1 MTLKISSRGRSV
13 SAALLFGLAGV
24 CVSAAARADDLQVPL
39 LNFNAPASTPQWIV
53 TVEAMGGIAPRYP
66 GASSYSFYGLPGFE
80 LRREDQ
86 PPRFSSPDDSFS
98 FVVLHNDWF
107 AVGPAGNWV
116 GDRPVKNNPALF
128 GMNSVDASIELG
140 AFAEWTPLS
149 FLRVR
154 AEARKAV
161 SGYDGW
167 AFALNGDIWQK
178 WGPVTL
184 SIGPRLNFNNDQ
196 YATAFFS
203 VNPWQAVVNQSIG
216 GLLTPYNATGG
227 LTSAGFTVAARYE
240 LSETWRLSA
249 YGNYEVL
256 TGSVANSPLVLH
268 TGSRDQFSAG
278 IEIAYRFRTGALAFL
293 PTF

>member
-1 MTLKISSRGRSV
+1 MSSRRLSV
-13 SAALLFGLAGV
+13 PAAFLVGAIG
-24 CVSAAARADDLQVPL
+24 VSAAAQADDLQAPF

-53 TVEAMGGIAPRYP
+53 TVGGMGGIQPKYP
-66 GASSYSFYGLPGFE
+66 GASGSAFYGLPTLEF
-80 LRREDQ
+80 RREDQ
-86 PPRFSSPDDSFS
+86 APRFSSPDDDFS

-116 GDRPVKNNPALF
+116 NNRSVRGNPALY

-161 SGYDGW
+161 SGYDGL
-167 AFALNGDIWQK
+167 AFSLNGDVWQK

-184 SIGPRLNFNNDQ
+184 SVGPRLNFNNDQ
-196 YATAFFS
+196 YAASFFS
-203 VNPWQAVVNQSIG
+203 VNPWQAVVNQSVG
-216 GLLTPYNATGG
+216 GVLTPYNASGG
-227 LTSAGFTVAARYE
+227 LTSAGVTAAARYE
-240 LSETWRLSA
+240 VNELWRVSVF
-249 YGNYEVL
+249 GNYQVL
-256 TGSVANSPLVLH
+256 TGSVANSPLVMR
-268 TGSRDQFSAG
+268 TGSRDQFTAG
-278 IEIAYRFRTGALAFL
+278 IEIAYHFRTGALAFL